1 IPKISRESAG
11 QGNISNQFVSSQN
24 CLLVARVKVSISHAA
39 LPTHRNQSQFC
50 FVGKQRRQGIGSGRS
65 VGDIATQCSAIL
77 ICDSAGP
84 ASNGQPLSWLAR
96 QQGKN
101 GRQIA
106 GRDKFVFGWI
116 GSHFVTLRRAAFDTA
131 SKICM

>member
-1 IPKISRESAG
+1 MPAQRSRSARG
-11 QGNISNQFVSSQN
+11 PYADSIRRNFDLSKLENISDVDQF
-24 CLLVARVKVSISHAA
+24 SIW
-39 LPTHRNQSQFC
+39 QF
-50 FVGKQRRQGIGSGRS
+50 SGR
-65 VGDIATQCSAIL
+65 VQDHHV
-77 ICDSAGP
+77 GP
-84 ASNGQPLSWLAR
+84 ASNGEPLSWLAR